1 MQIAVLVSVLLSA
14 AALAA
19 PIKKIAQNNA
29 GGDDSTENAAKEAL
43 AGSFGLD
50 ADTIAEL
57 TKTFPNEP
65 NAADCASSN
74 LSFGQQRQCID
85 AGLLD
90 DPSFKKRKVDLV

>member
-1 MQIAVLVSVLLSA
+1 MQITVLVSVLLSA

-19 PIKKIAQNNA
+19 PVKIAQNNA
-29 GGDDSTENAAKEAL
+29 GGNDSTENAAKEAP

-50 ADTIAEL
+50 ANTIAEL

-65 NAADCASSN
+65 NAADCASNN

-90 DPSFKKRKVDLV
+90 DPSFKKRNVDLV